1 MEVVSRGDGR
11 WVEARPPRPS
21 SPVPR
26 AGLRIGEHG
35 SIGAL
40 QLERQRIARSDDG
53 RPPLG
58 RAPPVGPK
66 LQRKMNRRA
75 GSFIVYL
82 RLTMKQRR
90 QKPGPTRRHDE

>member
-26 AGLRIGEHG
+26 AGLRIDEHG

-40 QLERQRIARSDDG
+40 RLERQRIARSDDG
-53 RPPLG
+53 RHRLG
-58 RAPPVGPK
+58 RAPLQLTEAPKKDESTPGELHRIFTIDDEAVGG
-66 LQRKMNRRA
+66 RA
-75 GSFIVYL
+75 
-82 RLTMKQRR
+82 RTHEEAR
-90 QKPGPTRRHDE
+90 